1 MRKRAQR
8 KGKLVI
14 EEPKRFVQKSVDEA
28 PSFRFKKQWLTAIF
42 LVGIFFIVLLFNAYF
57 NASSG
62 ISINNEGE
70 GFSKF
75 YLSGPDPYYNMRLV
89 NQTLYGENPGEYPY
103 YSDYDPLLNY
113 PIGHTGGR
121 RPLLNMMAIGFGRLL
136 SPFMDEVDAVGYS
149 MQFIPALFGAL
160 LVFPV
165 YFIGKTLF
173 GKKEGILAALFIALI
188 PIHLGSGHGSAYSL
202 FDHDSFNL
210 FLYFVTFYFLI
221 KSIKEKNTVKS
232 VIYALLGGIPLA
244 SLSMT
249 WVEARYLYVIIAI
262 YAIVQMVVDIFKN
275 KIQFNVFSSTSIL
288 LFSGYL
294 ISLPVIAARY
304 GGFRADIPL
313 FLCLGVTAFGA
324 IYYIFKLKKL
334 PWTLTLP
341 AVFVVAII
349 ALAFLYFVKD
359 LSSIVPGFSS
369 LSTLSNILYGSGI
382 YGSKVAMTIA
392 EAGTYAIS
400 RTVMSFGPAFY
411 WLGFFGFAFMA
422 YLFYKDPQRRDF
434 LFIITFF
441 VIQIWLTGVAGRF
454 LNDLVPLIA
463 ILGGWII
470 WVIVDKIDYKQMI
483 RTIKSSG
490 GGFRGIRRGFKFIHI
505 TGIVFI
511 GFLVVFPN
519 AYLSFDA
526 AIPSVE
532 KEDAFGDYP
541 SGVFGL
547 GHYKEQYW
555 VNAYTWLSSQD
566 NQISKPSDRPAYISW
581 WDYGFYEV
589 AVGEHPTVADNF
601 QDGIPPAANFH
612 TAISEEEAVAVWIV
626 RLLEGYVEK
635 EGSLSTEVEKAL
647 EKNLGKNDTIDIKS
661 WVENPEISPSYGKP
675 IGEEYNPELSQHYT
689 VGEEWKTNAI
699 YHDVTKLIVDRLDD
713 EQITCLYCDIQDAT
727 GFSIRYYGV
736 EGYDKQIFN
745 IFTFLADKSLLLVS
759 GGGAYNPEDDF
770 IEFHYVTQKG
780 KELTFEELENL
791 TDQELRLDPPVN
803 TKAYYKDA
811 YFDTMFYRT
820 WVGPTSGE
828 SGSKSE
834 PNYQLPCINM
844 RHFCAEFISDIN
856 KYPYYSGS
864 KSAVVIAKYYA
875 GAFINGSVYY
885 NGEPLNVQVVVQKN
899 ISHYG
904 VEIPIDHDKTSTVN
918 GTFSA
923 IAPEGNITIQIR
935 RYPELDAGAFA
946 LKNITFNGVGDLAPI
961 TDEEASRK
969 GENYE
974 RFINVTID
982 PANLEGFV
990 YDNLDNYTAYNASID
1005 TPLPDIEIVVLGIE
1019 TFDPDTGQPQQYDYS
1034 NYNVTTTDN
1043 KGFYSIQG
1051 LKPGYYRLLAT
1062 IDDFLIEDAII
1073 PLGSGNNSNNIS
1085 KPKSGNVEGT
1095 IYYDGNDNGKYDEGE
1110 EVSNVNVSLRYT
1122 KLNGE
1127 IKIVDSLVTD
1137 TTGKYSFI
1145 SLVPGNY
1152 IINATKYPVYET
1164 EDTITVSENVT
1175 EFYNLSLAYAYVTV
1189 SGYTR
1194 YNDTGSTIENVT
1206 IGFEMDGSVVNNTA
1220 EPKSVTSDNEGYFK
1234 SKLYP
1239 GSYNVTVTH
1248 MVNESGID
1256 VLYVYEGQITIQV
1269 GEISKSYE
1277 ILLDKEEL
1285 I

>member
-8 KGKLVI
+8 KGKPII
-14 EEPKRFVQKSVDEA
+14 EEPKHIIQKSVIEA
-28 PSFRFKKQWLTAIF
+28 PSFRFKKKWLTVIF

-62 ISINNEGE
+62 ISINDEGE
-70 GFSKF
+70 GFDRF

-89 NQTLYGENPGEYPY
+89 NQTLYGENPGKYPY
-103 YSDYDPLLNY
+103 YSELDPLLNY
-113 PIGHTGGR
+113 PIGQTGGR
-121 RPLLNMMAIGFGRLL
+121 RPLLNMMAIGFSRLL
-136 SPFMDEVDAVGYS
+136 SPFMNEVDAVGYS
-149 MQFIPALFGAL
+149 MQFVPALFGAL

-173 GKKEGILAALFIALI
+173 GKKEGLLAALFIALI

-210 FLYFVTFYFLI
+210 FLYFMTFYFLI
-221 KSIKEKNTVKS
+221 KSIKEKNYVKS
-232 VIYALLGGIPLA
+232 IIYAILGGIPLA

-262 YAIVQMVVDIFKN
+262 YALVQMIIDIYKD
-275 KIQFNVFSSTSIL
+275 KIQFNVFSSMSVL

-294 ISLPVIAARY
+294 ISLPVIASSY
-304 GGFRADIPL
+304 KGFQVDIPL
-313 FLCLGVTAFGA
+313 FLCFGVTAFGA
-324 IYYIFKLKKL
+324 IYYIFKLKRL

-341 AVFVVAII
+341 IVFVVGIV
-349 ALAFLYFVKD
+349 ALVSLYFVKEI
-359 LSSIVPGFSS
+359 SSIIPGFSS

-400 RTVMSFGPAFY
+400 QTVMSFGPSLY
-411 WLGFFGFAFMA
+411 WLGFFGFLLIAFR
-422 YLFYKDPQRRDF
+422 YYKNPQRRDF

-441 VIQIWLTGVAGRF
+441 VIQVWLTGVAGRF
-454 LNDLVPLIA
+454 LNDLVPVMA

-470 WVIVDKIDYKQMI
+470 WVIVDKIDYKQMV
-483 RTIKSSG
+483 RTIRSSG

-505 TGIVFI
+505 SGIVFI

-526 AIPSVE
+526 AIPAVD
-532 KEDAFGDYP
+532 KQAAFGDYP
-541 SGVFGL
+541 SGAFGL
-547 GHYKEQYW
+547 QHYKEQYW
-555 VNAYTWLSSQD
+555 VDAYTWLSKQD
-566 NQISKPSDRPAYISW
+566 NQILKPSDRPAYISW

-612 TAISEEEAVAVWIV
+612 TSTSEEEAVAVWIV
-626 RLLEGYVEK
+626 RLLEGHVIDEGGSISTNVE
-635 EGSLSTEVEKAL
+635 SVL
-647 EKNLGKNDTIDIKS
+647 EKYLGENDTINIKS
-661 WVENPEISPSYGKP
+661 WVENPEISLSYGKP
-675 IGEEYNPELSQHYT
+675 IGAEYNANLSQQYT
-689 VGEEWKTNAI
+689 IGEEWKTNAI

-713 EQITCLYCDIQDAT
+713 EQITWLYCDIQNAT

-745 IFTFLADKSLLLVS
+745 IFAFLADKSLLLVS
-759 GGGAYNPEDDF
+759 GGGEYNPEDDF
-770 IEFHYVTQKG
+770 VEFRYVTQNG
-780 KELTFEELENL
+780 NELTFEDLNNL
-791 TDQELRLDPPVN
+791 TDQELRQDPPVN

-820 WVGPTSGE
+820 WIGIASGE

-844 RHFCAEFISDIN
+844 RHFSAEFISNIS

-875 GAFINGSVYY
+875 GAFINGSLYFK
-885 NGEPLNVQVVVQKN
+885 GEPLNAQVVVQKN

-904 VEIPIDHDKTSTVN
+904 IKIPIDHDKTSTVN
-918 GTFSA
+918 GTFSV
-923 IAPEGNITIQIR
+923 IAPEGNITIQFQ

-946 LKNITFNGVGDLAPI
+946 LKNVTFNGVGNLAPI

-969 GENYE
+969 GENFK

-990 YDNLDNYTAYNASID
+990 YDNLDNYSAYNISID
-1005 TPLPDIEIVVLGIE
+1005 TPLTDIEIVILGIE

-1034 NYNVTTTDN
+1034 NYNITTTDD
-1043 KGFYSIQG
+1043 KGFYSVKG
-1051 LKPGYYRLLAT
+1051 LKPGYYRLIVT
-1062 IDDFLIEDAII
+1062 IDEFLIEDTII
-1073 PLGSGNNSNNIS
+1073 ALGSGNNSNDIS
-1085 KPKSGNVEGT
+1085 KPKSGDIEGT
-1095 IYYDGNDNGKYDEGE
+1095 IYYDENNNGKYDEEE
-1110 EVSNVNVSLRYT
+1110 EVSNVDVSLKYT

-1127 IKIVDSLVTD
+1127 IKVVNSLITD
-1137 TTGKYSFI
+1137 TTGKYSFV

-1152 IINATKYPVYET
+1152 IINATKYPDYET
-1164 EDTITVSENVT
+1164 ETTITVSENVST
-1175 EFYNLSLAYAYVTV
+1175 SYNLSLAYAYVTV

-1194 YNDTGSTIENVT
+1194 YNDTGSIIENVS
-1206 IGFEMDGSVVNNTA
+1206 IGFEMDDSVLNNTA
-1220 EPKSVTSDNEGYFK
+1220 EPKTVKSDTVGYFE
-1234 SKLYP
+1234 SKFYP

-1248 MVNESGID
+1248 FVNESGND
-1256 VLYVYEGQITIQV
+1256 VIYVYEGQITIQI
-1269 GEISKSYE
+1269 GEVSKSYE
-1277 ILLDKEEL
+1277 ILLDKE
-1285 I
+1285 

>member
-1 MRKRAQR
+1 
-8 KGKLVI
+8 
-14 EEPKRFVQKSVDEA
+14 
-28 PSFRFKKQWLTAIF
+28 
-42 LVGIFFIVLLFNAYF
+42 
-57 NASSG
+57 
-62 ISINNEGE
+62 
-70 GFSKF
+70 
-75 YLSGPDPYYNMRLV
+75 
-89 NQTLYGENPGEYPY
+89 
-103 YSDYDPLLNY
+103 
-113 PIGHTGGR
+113 
-121 RPLLNMMAIGFGRLL
+121 
-136 SPFMDEVDAVGYS
+136 
-149 MQFIPALFGAL
+149 
-160 LVFPV
+160 
-165 YFIGKTLF
+165 
-173 GKKEGILAALFIALI
+173 
-188 PIHLGSGHGSAYSL
+188 
-202 FDHDSFNL
+202 
-210 FLYFVTFYFLI
+210 VTFYFLI
-221 KSIKEKNTVKS
+221 KSIKEKNNVKS

-249 WVEARYLYVIIAI
+249 WVEARYLYVIIAV
-262 YAIVQMVVDIFKN
+262 YAIVQMVVDIYKN

-359 LSSIVPGFSS
+359 LSSIIPGFSS

-382 YGSKVAMTIA
+382 YGTKVAMTIA

-454 LNDLVPLIA
+454 LNDLVPLMA

-505 TGIVFI
+505 SGIVFI

-526 AIPSVE
+526 AIPSVD

-555 VNAYTWLSSQD
+555 VDAYTWLSNQD

-589 AVGEHPTVADNF
+589 AIGEHPTVADNF

-626 RLLEGYVEK
+626 RLLEGYVEE
-635 EGSLSTEVEKAL
+635 EGSLSTEIEEAL

-675 IGEEYNPELSQHYT
+675 IGEEYNAELSQQYT
-689 VGEEWKTNAI
+689 VGEQWKTNAI

-713 EQITCLYCDIQDAT
+713 EQITWLYCDIQNAT

-745 IFTFLADKSLLLVS
+745 IFAFLADKSLLLVS

-770 IEFHYVTQKG
+770 IEFRYVTQNG
-780 KELTFEELENL
+780 NELTFEELENL

-820 WVGPTSGE
+820 WIGFASGE

-875 GAFINGSVYY
+875 GALINGSVYY
-885 NGEPLNVQVVVQKN
+885 NGELLNAQVVVQKN

-918 GTFSA
+918 GTFSL

-961 TDEEASRK
+961 TDEEAGRR

-974 RFINVTID
+974 RFVNVTID
-982 PANLEGFV
+982 PASLEGFA
-990 YDNLDNYTAYNASID
+990 YDNLDNHTSYNASID
-1005 TPLPDIEIVVLGIE
+1005 TPLPDIEVVVLGIE

-1043 KGFYSIQG
+1043 KGFYSVQG
-1051 LKPGYYRLLAT
+1051 LKPGYYRVIAT
-1062 IDDFLIEDAII
+1062 IDDFLIDDAII
-1073 PLGSGNNSNNIS
+1073 ALVSGNNSNNIS
-1085 KPKSGNVEGT
+1085 KPKSGDVEGT
-1095 IYYDGNDNGKYDEGE
+1095 IYYDDNDNGKYDEGE
-1110 EVSNVNVSLRYT
+1110 EVSNVDVSLRYP

-1127 IKIVDSLVTD
+1127 IKVVDSLVTD

-1164 EDTITVSENVT
+1164 EATITISENVS

-1194 YNDTGSTIENVT
+1194 YNDTGSTVDNVT
-1206 IGFEMDGSVVNNTA
+1206 IGFETDGSVVNNTA
-1220 EPKSVTSDNEGYFK
+1220 EPKAIASDKEGYFK

-1256 VLYVYEGQITIQV
+1256 VLYVFERQITIQV
-1269 GEISKSYE
+1269 GEVSKSYE
-1277 ILLDKEEL
+1277 ILLDKGEL

>member
-8 KGKLVI
+8 KSKTVI
-14 EEPKRFVQKSVDEA
+14 EEPRHIVQKNIAER
-28 PSFRFKKQWLTAIF
+28 PSFKFKKQRWTAIF

-62 ISINNEGE
+62 VSVNDEGE
-70 GFSKF
+70 GLNSF

-89 NQTLYGENPGEYPY
+89 NQTLYGENAGEYPY
-103 YSDYDPLLNY
+103 YSEYDPLLNY
-113 PIGHTGGR
+113 PIGQTGGR
-121 RPLLNMMAIGFGRLL
+121 RPLLNMMAIGFSRLL
-136 SPFMDEVDAVGYS
+136 SPFMNEVDAVGYS

-173 GKKEGILAALFIALI
+173 GKREGLLAALFIALI

-210 FLYFVTFYFLI
+210 FLYFMAFYFLI
-221 KSIKEKNTVKS
+221 KSIKEKNNLKS
-232 VIYALLGGIPLA
+232 IIYALLGGLPLA

-262 YAIVQMVVDIFKN
+262 YAIVQMIIDIYKD

-288 LFSGYL
+288 LLSGYL

-324 IYYIFKLKKL
+324 IYYAFKLKKL

-341 AVFVVAII
+341 MVFGVAII
-349 ALAFLYFVKD
+349 ALVFLYFVRD
-359 LSSIVPGFSS
+359 LSSLIPGFSS

-400 RTVMSFGPAFY
+400 RTVMSFGPSFY
-411 WLGFFGFAFMA
+411 WLGFFGFVFMA
-422 YLFYKDPQRRDF
+422 YHYYKNPQRRDF

-454 LNDLVPLIA
+454 LNDLVPLMA
-463 ILGGWII
+463 ILGSWII

-490 GGFRGIRRGFKFIHI
+490 GGFHGIRRGFKFMHI
-505 TGIVFI
+505 SGIVFI

-526 AIPSVE
+526 AIPAAE
-532 KEDAFGDYP
+532 KQDAFGDYP

-547 GHYKEQYW
+547 AHYKEQYW
-555 VNAYTWLSSQD
+555 VDAYNWLSSQD
-566 NQISKPSDRPAYISW
+566 NQISRPSDRPAYISW

-589 AVGEHPTVADNF
+589 AIGEHPTVADNF

-612 TAISEEEAVAVWIV
+612 TSTSEEEAVAVWIV
-626 RLLEGYVEK
+626 RLLEGHVIK
-635 EGSLSTEVEKAL
+635 QGGSLSNNVRTVL
-647 EKNLGKNDTIDIKS
+647 EKHLGENDTINIKS
-661 WVENPEISPSYGKP
+661 WVENPEISPSYGTP
-675 IGEEYNPELSQHYT
+675 IGEDYDSELSQQYT
-689 VGEEWKTNAI
+689 VGEEWKANAI

-713 EQITCLYCDIQDAT
+713 DQITWLYRDIQDAT

-745 IFTFLADKSLLLVS
+745 IFAFLADKSLLLVA
-759 GGGAYNPEDDF
+759 GGGVYNPEDDYV
-770 IEFHYVTQKG
+770 EFRFVTQNG
-780 KELTFEELENL
+780 NELTFEDLDAL
-791 TDQELRLDPPVN
+791 SDQELRQDPPVD

-820 WVGPTSGE
+820 WIGFSSGE

-844 RHFCAEFISDIN
+844 RHFCAEYISDIN
-856 KYPYYSGS
+856 KYPYYSGG

-875 GAFINGSVYY
+875 GAFINGSVYF
-885 NGEPLNVQVVVQKN
+885 NGEPLNAQAVVQKN

-904 VEIPIDHDKTSTVN
+904 IEIPIDHDETVTVN
-918 GTFSA
+918 GNFSV

-935 RYPELDAGAFA
+935 RYPELDAGAFIM
-946 LKNITFNGVGDLAPI
+946 KNVTFNGVDNLAPI
-961 TDEEASRK
+961 TDEEACRK
-969 GENYE
+969 GENFQ

-982 PANLEGFV
+982 PANLEGYV
-990 YDNLDNYTAYNASID
+990 YDNFDNYDAYNLSID
-1005 TPLPDIEIVVLGIE
+1005 APLPDTEITIFGIE
-1019 TFDPDTGQPQQYDYS
+1019 TFDPNTGQPQQYDYS
-1034 NYNVTTTDN
+1034 NYNTTTTDN
-1043 KGFYSIQG
+1043 NGFYSVEG
-1051 LKPGYYRLLAT
+1051 LKPGYYRIIAT
-1062 IDDFLIEDAII
+1062 INDFVIEDTLL
-1073 PLGSGNNSNNIS
+1073 PLQTGNNSNNIS
-1085 KPKSGNVEGT
+1085 KPKPGDVDGT
-1095 IYYDGNDNGKYDEGE
+1095 IYYDDNINGKYDEGE
-1110 EVSNVNVSLRYT
+1110 EVTDIEVALKYT

-1127 IKIVDSLVTD
+1127 TKVVDSLITESN
-1137 TTGKYSFI
+1137 GKYSFT
-1145 SLVPGNY
+1145 SLIPGNY

-1164 EDTITVSENVT
+1164 ETTITVNENIST
-1175 EFYNLSLAYAYVTV
+1175 SYNLSLTYAPVTV
-1189 SGYTR
+1189 SGYTK
-1194 YNDTGSTIENVT
+1194 YNSTGSIVENVS
-1206 IGFEMDGSVVNNTA
+1206 IGFEIDLSVENNTA
-1220 EPKSVTSDNEGYFK
+1220 KSQTIQSDEGGYYEF
-1234 SKLYP
+1234 KLYP

-1248 MVNESGID
+1248 IVNESGTD
-1256 VLYVYEGQITIQV
+1256 VLYNFEGQITTKI
-1269 GEISKSYE
+1269 GEVTKTYD
-1277 ILLDKEEL
+1277 ILLDKEE